1 MDWKSLDDQ
10 TFVMKVKEFVKG
22 YNTPRTTLQE
32 VVTFNET
39 LDIIDSE
46 YERRFYMSFYDA
58 FYELL
63 DIEN

>member
-1 MDWKSLDDQ
+1 MDWKSLDDK
-10 TFVMKVKEFVKG
+10 TFIMKVKEFVKG

-32 VVTFNET
+32 VVSFNET

-46 YERRFYMSFYDA
+46 YEKRFYMSFYDA

-63 DIEN
+63 DIDN

>member
-1 MDWKSLDDQ
+1 MDWKSLDDK

-22 YNTPRTTLQE
+22 YNTPRTTLKE
-32 VVTFNET
+32 VIEFNET

-63 DIEN
+63 DVEN

>member
-1 MDWKSLDDQ
+1 MDWESYDDK
-10 TFVMKVKEFVKG
+10 TFIMKVKEFVKG
-22 YNTPRTTLQE
+22 YNSPKTTLQE
-32 VVTFNET
+32 VIAFNET

-63 DIEN
+63 DVEN

>member
-1 MDWKSLDDQ
+1 MDWKSLDDK
-10 TFVMKVKEFVKG
+10 TFIMKVKEFVKG

-32 VVTFNET
+32 VVSFNET

-46 YERRFYMSFYDA
+46 YEKRFYISFYDA

-63 DIEN
+63 DIDN